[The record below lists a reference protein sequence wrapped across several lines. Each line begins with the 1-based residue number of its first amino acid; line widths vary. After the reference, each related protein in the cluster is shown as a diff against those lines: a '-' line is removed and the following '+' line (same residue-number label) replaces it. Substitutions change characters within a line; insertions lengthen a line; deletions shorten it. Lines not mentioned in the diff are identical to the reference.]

1 MAKKSEIWLE
11 NNVVNN
17 VEEMKEIGEL
27 AHRSILDK
35 LCINMSPE
43 LCIASYGIIFE
54 TILEVLKSKQKEYS
68 EFAINIAN
76 VIQVSYNTNN
86 DDEAEKMGNFMPFIQ
101 QIANGPIPDSG
112 IDSSIQDSIQ
122 ICTAW
127 NSSHITEQPDV
138 INEIATKA
146 VSNLSSEL
154 NTKTMNQEIIIPIFC
169 LVHEQIVSYVK
180 LQRVDSDLSEY
191 ELDVAGLYSISAIET
206 DKGTENIEYTLS
218 VYSKM
223 SIKDDLKASDD
234 FE

>member
-1 MAKKSEIWLE
+1 MAKKSELWME
-11 NNVVNN
+11 ENVVNN
-17 VEEMKEIGEL
+17 VDEIKEIGEL

-35 LCINMSPE
+35 LCINMSPD

-54 TILEVLKSKQKEYS
+54 SILEILKSKQKEYS
-68 EFAINIAN
+68 DFAINIAN
-76 VIQVSYNTNN
+76 VLQISYNTNN

-112 IDSSIQDSIQ
+112 VDSSVQDSIE
-122 ICTAW
+122 ICTTW
-127 NSSHITEQPDV
+127 NSSHITEQADV
-138 INEIATKA
+138 LGEIATKA
-146 VSNLSSEL
+146 VSNLSAQL
-154 NTKTMNQEIIIPIFC
+154 NTKTMSQSIIIPIFC

-180 LQRVDSDLSEY
+180 LQRVDSGLSEY
-191 ELDVAGLYSISAIET
+191 ELDVAGLYTIHAVET
-206 DKGTENIEYTLS
+206 DDGTENIEYTLG